1 MAERRIVERTGRGV
15 VCLISNYS
23 WLDGLSFTGMRERY
37 LEAFDRIWIDC
48 LNGDKYKTGKL
59 TPEGL
64 PDPSIFST
72 ESNRE
77 GIQVGTAIAL
87 LVRNAGFQPAPESP
101 QDAGAT
107 TQGKVESDL
116 TTPPFRYE
124 YVAKRGRGYLPHWEM
139 QGATYSVT
147 FRLGDSLP
155 QALRDEIDFERKDIV
170 KTAHQL
176 NRDLTDQEKN
186 RLVELHRR
194 FDEALDAGYGSCYL
208 AQPKVA
214 EAVYN
219 ALLHFNGERYNMVA
233 ACVMPNHAHAVFS
246 PAHGF
251 ELKNI
256 LHSWKSF
263 TSNEANKILGRKGPF
278 WEHEYF
284 DRLVR
289 DADELQRTVQ
299 YVIENPA
306 KAGLQDWKWVWVHDA
321 LGNAGFQPAPESRQD
336 AGATVGGQ
344 QGAVRSI
351 VRFRHLW
358 GKTKRQQLLES
369 ADQNGKELYRGLN
382 PPLNLGLPFAP
393 TQTAAGYL
401 AWPLLPDLFPVSF
414 PGVKT
419 SRDDVVVD
427 VDRQRLVDRM
437 KQYFDPEVSHEEMR
451 RISPGSMTSTAR
463 FQAESVRDYL
473 RKRGFLDKNVDRYCY
488 RPFDVRWLYWEPETK
503 LLDEKRSEY
512 FPHVFTENVWIVS
525 QQKPRREWSKPQFIR
540 SIGCLDLMDR
550 SASCIP
556 LYLKQ
561 SDDIRPLISDENR
574 RTARPS
580 RDGIVFNISDSIVDY
595 LRGVDGITCAPD
607 VFYHA
612 LAILHAPAY
621 GAENSGA
628 LRQDWP
634 RIPLPDSRELLL
646 ASAEL
651 GKQIAALLDTEAPF
665 VPPASSRQPGDA
677 AGITT
682 LQNIALFKLQPGT
695 VLKEEEHFAITAGWG
710 HAGKGGVTMPGKGKL
725 VAREYER
732 TAGFQPAPESRQDA
746 GATEATERDATGT
759 LGDRTC
765 DVYLNDV
772 AYWSNIP
779 VRVWEY
785 TIGGYQVI
793 KKWLSY
799 RELDLLGRPLTK
811 EEVRYVQEMAR
822 RIAALI
828 MLEPSLDEN
837 YRSLKAH
844 SYTWPTKTKV

>member
-1 MAERRIVERTGRGV
+1 
-15 VCLISNYS
+15 
-23 WLDGLSFTGMRERY
+23 
-37 LEAFDRIWIDC
+37 
-48 LNGDKYKTGKL
+48 
-59 TPEGL
+59 
-64 PDPSIFST
+64 
-72 ESNRE
+72 
-77 GIQVGTAIAL
+77 
-87 LVRNAGFQPAPESP
+87 
-101 QDAGAT
+101 
-107 TQGKVESDL
+107 
-116 TTPPFRYE
+116 
-124 YVAKRGRGYLPHWEM
+124 
-139 QGATYSVT
+139 
-147 FRLGDSLP
+147 
-155 QALRDEIDFERKDIV
+155 
-170 KTAHQL
+170 
-176 NRDLTDQEKN
+176 
-186 RLVELHRR
+186 
-194 FDEALDAGYGSCYL
+194 
-208 AQPKVA
+208 
-214 EAVYN
+214 
-219 ALLHFNGERYNMVA
+219 
-233 ACVMPNHAHAVFS
+233 
-246 PAHGF
+246 
-251 ELKNI
+251 
-256 LHSWKSF
+256 
-263 TSNEANKILGRKGPF
+263 
-278 WEHEYF
+278 
-284 DRLVR
+284 LVR

-321 LGNAGFQPAPESRQD
+321 FRNAGFQPAPESRQDAGATVESRQDAGATVESRQDAGATVESRQDAGATVESRQD

-369 ADQNGKELYRGLN
+369 ADQNGEELYRELN

-393 TQTAAGYL
+393 TRTDAGYL

-427 VDRQRLVDRM
+427 IDRRRLVDRM
-437 KQYFDPEVSHEEMR
+437 KQYFNPEVSHEEMR
-451 RISPGSMTSTAR
+451 SIAPGSMTSTAR

-473 RKRGFLDKNVDRYCY
+473 RKRGFLDKNVVRYCY

-512 FPHVFTENVWIVS
+512 FPHVVETSLWIEAR
-525 QQKPRREWSKPQFIR
+525 QKQP
-540 SIGCLDLMDR
+540 MDKFDR
-550 SASCIP
+550 GFVTRILADNFGNGLSNFFP
-556 LYLKQ
+556 LYLQ
-561 SDDIRPLISDENR
+561 SKRSNHTLLTDHKFHNLMDFE
-574 RTARPS
+574 
-580 RDGIVFNISDSIVDY
+580 DGRESNISSDAAEY
-595 LRGVDGITCAPD
+595 LATYTKTGQPQEM
-607 VFYHA
+607 FYHA
-612 LAILHAPAY
+612 VATLHAPAY
-621 GAENSGA
+621 RAENAGA

-646 ASAEL
+646 ASAKL
-651 GKQIAALLDTEAPF
+651 GKRIAALLDTEAPF
-665 VPPASSRQPGDA
+665 VPPASSRHPGDTS
-677 AGITT
+677 GITT
-682 LQNIALFKLQPGT
+682 LQHIALFKLQPGT

-725 VAREYER
+725 VERDYTTVER

-746 GATEATERDATGT
+746 GATDLGRQDAGATGAAEAAQGDAEGT
-759 LGDRTC
+759 LVDRTY

-828 MLEPSLDEN
+828 MLEPAMDEN
-837 YRSLKAH
+837 YRSVKAH
-844 SYTWPTKTKV
+844 CYPWPTKTKA